1 MVTETAKITA
11 SKIFS
16 QPFWNIYNLLN
27 DRSNVPDPNDKTGAR
42 KFVYRRQP
50 NFGRNFAGFPFII
63 VRGTK
68 PTSGP
73 GSANKSKIFKDYDN
87 MVEVYAQDTDS
98 DTTGNPAGAET
109 RDQIADNIVNTLDN
123 QTNRKTLRNNG
134 QGHIVYEVDIDD
146 EAELDGKT
154 LFAAMFDLRSERN
167 LLSTS

>member
-1 MVTETAKITA
+1 MVTETGKITS

-16 QPFWNIYNLLN
+16 QPFWNLYNLIN
-27 DRSNVPDPNDKTGAR
+27 NRSNVPDPDDSTGSR

-63 VRGTK
+63 VRATK

-73 GSANKSKIFKDYDN
+73 GSADRSKVMKDYDN
-87 MVEVYAQDTDS
+87 DIEVYAQDTKSDS
-98 DTTGNPAGAET
+98 VGDPAGAET
-109 RDQIADNIVNTLDN
+109 RDQITDNIAKTLDN
-123 QTNRKTLRNNG
+123 VTNRKTLRNNG
-134 QGHIVYEVDIDD
+134 QSNIVYDVDIDD

-167 LLSTS
+167 LLSA